1 MYHVGGNIRPSV
13 FIIFTSENSNKGK
26 MTIIKTKIKT
36 SIIIKY
42 DNNQNSNTND
52 VGNYD
57 HEGNDD
63 LVYQSVLH

>member
-1 MYHVGGNIRPSV
+1 
-13 FIIFTSENSNKGK
+13 

-42 DNNQNSNTND
+42 NNNQNSNTND